1 MNSKSS
7 NYLESLQAKSSKGVG
22 LFAEMY
28 SKIYT
33 GEYADAQTFLAG
45 SNSVEEVLHTMN
57 EQNLGVFVTD
67 MKECMKCLRAAEA
80 VVSAQAG
87 SASAP
92 QPSLR
97 QLARIASD
105 GHDAEAAKTERAD
118 VWEKDDSSSQKV
130 CDSGDRQKTK
140 S

>member
-1 MNSKSS
+1 M
-7 NYLESLQAKSSKGVG
+7 
-22 LFAEMY
+22 
-28 SKIYT
+28 
-33 GEYADAQTFLAG
+33 
-45 SNSVEEVLHTMN
+45 EEVLHTMN
-57 EQNLGVFVTD
+57 EQDLGVFATD

-92 QPSLR
+92 QPSFR

-118 VWEKDDSSSQKV
+118 VWKRTTAQRKKCVTLASVKTQKLRLRTAQQWPNSTHSRTFRARSGRNTASSWFLPI
-130 CDSGDRQKTK
+130 C
-140 S
+140 